1 MLCLMTV
8 EFSFGVKGRKFM
20 CMFACPLPVCV
31 WGDRRVSRVY
41 CVATPALKPAARD
54 YTARR
59 PPPPGRAAQRE
70 RARAARSRGLA

>member
-1 MLCLMTV
+1 MTV

-31 WGDRRVSRVY
+31 WGDAPCVA

-70 RARAARSRGLA
+70 RARAARSRALA